1 MLVTDTTFATCA
13 ERVERSDD
21 LVVDLE
27 TDGLTPW
34 KGSRAAGIAVEPGDG
49 GDPMYF
55 SFRHGGGGNLSA
67 PLERFLP
74 ALAPRASRVF
84 RGWHLRYDLTM
95 LSYED
100 GGAAFLSDA
109 VALDGIIT
117 ALLVNENEPS
127 YSLAT
132 IARKY
137 LRAEAARTKR
147 SMDELLAERFPE
159 IRSPKQRKGQLWKLH
174 GAEAE
179 EYACGDVTLPRELA
193 GAYAPAIFANGLGEI
208 EREMNAYA
216 LQLAR
221 MQKRGILIDRARCEQ
236 LSVTTDQ
243 RKAGLLAMIR
253 DRVGS
258 AKFNPGSWQQVS
270 ALLGTPD
277 AREATLRQLP
287 AETPNRQLAQWIIDY
302 KKLGKAKSAYYDA
315 ILELMDGD
323 SVLHPQLNLTRDPRD
338 VGGTR
343 SSRLSCAL
351 PNFQALPHADDDPN
365 AIYQVRDLVIPRPGF
380 KLAKCDYE
388 RAEMWMAASFCKEV
402 ELIASYHARID
413 EYVGM
418 ARELGITRQQAKILF
433 LMLQYGAGAWKVAQM
448 LGWPFRTVQMLEQE
462 FGVPAALW
470 GDAQWRAYKD
480 QRAVRVRDGFF
491 ERYPR
496 IKDAMKSC
504 AAHFEN
510 TGQLQLWTGRV
521 LHYDPATTPS
531 YAAWN
536 RLIQGA
542 VGEMIRLAMMRL
554 EPMLAQYGA
563 AIILQVHDEL
573 LIEYPAE
580 AERPVLRLVRHVME
594 DFDFDLRPRVD
605 ILTSAENYAKAA

>member
-1 MLVTDTTFATCA
+1 MLVTDATFATCA

-27 TDGLTPW
+27 TDGLAPW
-34 KGSRAAGIAVEPGDG
+34 KGNRAVGVAVEPGDG
-49 GDPMYF
+49 GEPMYF
-55 SFRHGGGGNLSA
+55 SYRHGAGGNLSSGIA
-67 PLERFLP
+67 RLLP
-74 ALAPRASRVF
+74 ALRPRAGRTL
-84 RGWHLRYDLTM
+84 RGWHLRYDMTM
-95 LSYED
+95 LSYEPD
-100 GGAAFLSDA
+100 GAGFLAPD
-109 VALDGIIT
+109 VEVRDGIIA

-127 YSLAT
+127 YSLAS

-137 LRAEAARTKR
+137 LGAEAARSKKT
-147 SMDELLAERFPE
+147 MDELLAERFPE
-159 IRSPKQRKGQLWKLH
+159 IRSPKQRKGHLWKLH
-174 GAEAE
+174 AAEAE
-179 EYACGDVTLPRELA
+179 EYACGDVTLPRALA
-193 GAYAPAIFANGLGEI
+193 RAYAPGITAAGLGEI

-216 LQLAR
+216 LLLAR

-243 RKAGLLAMIR
+243 RKADVLARIR
-253 DRVGS
+253 DRVGNP
-258 AKFNPGSWQQVS
+258 KFNPGSWQQVS
-270 ALLGTPD
+270 GMLGTPD
-277 AREATLRQLP
+277 AREATLRQV
-287 AETPNRQLAQWIIDY
+287 ADEQRELAQWIIDY

-315 ILELMDGD
+315 ILELMDADG
-323 SVLHPQLNLTRDPRD
+323 VLHPQLNLTRDPRD

-365 AIYQVRDLVIPRPGF
+365 AIYLVRDLVLPRPGY

-388 RAEMWMAASFCKEV
+388 RAEMWMAASFCKEPA
-402 ELIASYHARID
+402 LIRAYHERRDIYI
-413 EYVGM
+413 EM
-418 ARELGITRQQAKILF
+418 ATALGIKRHEAKILF
-433 LMLQYGAGAWKVAQM
+433 LMLQYGAGAWKVAQL
-448 LGWPFRTVQMLEQE
+448 LGWPFKTVDMLERE
-462 FGVPAALW
+462 FGLDRVFW
-470 GDAQWRAYKD
+470 GEEQWSVYRG
-480 QRAVRVRDGFF
+480 QRACQVRDGFF
-491 ERYPR
+491 DLYGR
-496 IKDAMKSC
+496 IQWAMKAC

-510 TGQLQLWTGRV
+510 TGQLALWTGRV
-521 LHYDPATTPS
+521 LHYDPDTTPS

-563 AIILQVHDEL
+563 AMILQVHDEL

-580 AERPVLRLVRHVME
+580 AERPVLRIIQLVME

-605 ILTSAENYAKAA
+605 IKTSGENYAKAA